1 MWKRRSPEQLTLRER
16 EVLDLL
22 RIGLTNE
29 EIAQRLGITVAGAKY
44 HVSQIL
50 SKLAVESREEAAAL
64 SLAEPRP
71 WWQRLLAP
79 LGWPFAAKAVAL
91 AATAGVAAGISV
103 LVWAAVAP
111 GGSVDEDA
119 SAGEASPASSAT
131 TTAKTSALVGLNIV
145 GLPGVAVTLHDR
157 PPLTRAERR

>member
-1 MWKRRSPEQLTLRER
+1 EW
-16 EVLDLL
+16 EVLKFL
-22 RIGLTNE
+22 RQRLSNEQIGE
-29 EIAQRLGITVAGAKY
+29 RLGITLDGAKY

-50 SKLAVESREEAAAL
+50 SKLDVESREEAAAL

-91 AATAGVAAGISV
+91 AATAGAAAGIAV

-111 GGSVDEDA
+111 GG
-119 SAGEASPASSAT
+119 
-131 TTAKTSALVGLNIV
+131 
-145 GLPGVAVTLHDR
+145 
-157 PPLTRAERR
+157 